1 MFILRLS
8 EGCPFFSTPK
18 FESGGGVQISWVW
31 SFPRTKQKV
40 FSGTKIY
47 LIGIL
52 SVMFEFSA
60 TFEFLDP
67 IFEFWRRYF
76 DFWGQNLE
84 IMT

>member
-1 MFILRLS
+1 V
-8 EGCPFFSTPK
+8 
-18 FESGGGVQISWVW
+18 GGGVQISWVW

-40 FSGTKIY
+40 FIGTKIY